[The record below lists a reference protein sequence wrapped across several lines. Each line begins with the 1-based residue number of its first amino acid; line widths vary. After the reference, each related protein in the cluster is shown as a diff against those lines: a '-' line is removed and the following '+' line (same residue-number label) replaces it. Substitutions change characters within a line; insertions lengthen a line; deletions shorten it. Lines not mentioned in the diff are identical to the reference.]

1 MKPTI
6 QQTDERVRE
15 RMRHDKVVADAM
27 GKLNGMMR
35 KTESFI
41 TTYPETEGKDGFVTK
56 VMICNM
62 EIEMYKALYVLNV
75 LREEGKNGDHR

>member
-27 GKLNGMMR
+27 GVLSHLASLLEHFTACYPADERKDVVKDIVTMR
-35 KTESFI
+35 DM
-41 TTYPETEGKDGFVTK
+41 ET
-56 VMICNM
+56 M
-62 EIEMYKALYVLNV
+62 MYKALYVLDE
-75 LREEGKNGDHR
+75 LREEGMNGDHR

>member
-27 GKLNGMMR
+27 GVLSHLAR
-35 KTESFI
+35 LLEYFTAY
-41 TTYPETEGKDGFVTK
+41 YPADEGKDAEK
-56 VMICNM
+56 DNVMMRGM
-62 EIEMYKALYVLNV
+62 ETMMYVALQVLDK